1 MDTKILKKHTD
12 WVKMWSGKCSINSDT
27 KMGEMWTSNKILVSE
42 KPIYRSQIIFIIRK
56 GVTDCWATQEDR
68 DDLGRRLVSIARANP
83 DNIEKLA
90 TSYKR
95 EAENVLSF
103 ISENANK
110 IISIDVYNNFWG
122 ILTKYYLPHISVKY
136 TADYLS
142 SSELEKYL
150 PLLQKA
156 RVSAEP
162 VFREQE
168 KFVEEIAVQ
177 VTSTSNLTREQ
188 ILVLTKDE
196 LVTYINNKSKIP
208 GGSELAK
215 RFDASILIFE
225 NGHFDLISGNSA
237 VDEIEKIILPKTDQV
252 RGSIAYKGKVIGRVK
267 IVLHPNTYTGVFENG
282 DVLVTGMT
290 RPEFLPFLEK
300 ATALV
305 TDSGGTLSHAA
316 ISAREMK
323 KPCVVGTGNGTK
335 IFKNGDMV
343 EVDANTGVVKIVRD

>member
-1 MDTKILKKHTD
+1 MNLENIKKHTD

-42 KPIYRSQIIFIIRK
+42 KPIYSFPIIFIIRK
-56 GVTDCWATQEDR
+56 GITDCWVTQEDR
-68 DDLGRRLVSIARANP
+68 DNLGERLVSIARSNP
-83 DNIEKLA
+83 NNIGTLA
-90 TSYKR
+90 TSYKK
-95 EAENVLSF
+95 AAQNVLSF
-103 ISENANK
+103 ISTNINK
-110 IISIDVYNNFWG
+110 IIITDVYNNFWE
-122 ILTKYYLPHISVKY
+122 ILTKYYLPHVSVKY

-150 PLLQKA
+150 PLLQEA

-177 VTSTSNLTREQ
+177 IASITNLTRDQ
-188 ILVLTKDE
+188 ILASTKDE
-196 LVTYINNKSKIP
+196 LVAYLNDKSKIP
-208 GGSELAK
+208 AGSELTK

-225 NGHFDLISGNSA
+225 NGHFDLISGDST
-237 VDEIEKIILPKTDQV
+237 VDEFEKIILPKTDQV
-252 RGSIAYKGKVIGRVK
+252 RGSIAYKGKITGKVK

-282 DVLVTGMT
+282 DILVTGMT

-300 ATALV
+300 AAAFV
-305 TDSGGTLSHAA
+305 TDSGGALSHAS

-323 KPCVVGTGNGTK
+323 KPCIVGTGNGTK
-335 IFKNGDMV
+335 IFKDGDIV
-343 EVDANTGVVKIVRD
+343 EVDADNGIVKIKK

>member
-1 MDTKILKKHTD
+1 MNLGNIKKHTD

-27 KMGEMWTSNKILVSE
+27 KMGEMWTSDKILVSE
-42 KPIYRSQIIFIIRK
+42 KPIYRSPIIFIIRK
-56 GVTDCWATQEDR
+56 GITDCWATQEDR

-90 TSYKR
+90 PSYKR

-110 IISIDVYNNFWG
+110 IVSIDVYNNFWE
-122 ILTKYYLPHISVKY
+122 ILTKYYLFHVSVKY

-150 PLLQKA
+150 PRLQEA

-168 KFVEEIAVQ
+168 KFVEAIAVQ
-177 VTSTSNLTREQ
+177 VASATNSTREN
-188 ILVLTKDE
+188 ILALTKDE
-196 LVTYINNKSKIP
+196 LVTCLNDKTKILA
-208 GGSELAK
+208 GSELTK

-225 NGHFDLISGNSA
+225 NGNFNLISGNSEI
-237 VDEIEKIILPKTDQV
+237 DEIEKTILPKTDQV
-252 RGSIAYKGKVIGRVK
+252 RGSIAYKGKIIGKVK
-267 IVLHPNTYTGVFENG
+267 IVLHPNTYTGVFESG
-282 DVLVTGMT
+282 DILVTGMT

-300 ATALV
+300 ASAFV
-305 TDSGGTLSHAA
+305 TDSGGALSHAA

-323 KPCVVGTGNGTK
+323 KPCIVGTGNGTK
-335 IFKNGDMV
+335 IFKDGDMV
-343 EVDANTGVVKIVRD
+343 EVDADNGIIKILK